1 MEIKDFKLSVLSSK
15 NKLFRFAFR
24 LLQNHEEAED
34 TVQDVF
40 LKLWDMRHKLDQYNS
55 VEALAMT
62 MTKNKCLDKLKSKRN
77 NNVDIEQQVAMR
89 SGFTAPDR
97 KTELRDTSGLI
108 QKAINQLPEQQ
119 RMIIQNVPVKKDI
132 VFEKDSDNIEY
143 IDYDYF
149 ACTCEDEDEEFFNR
163 LIDIFQCMN
172 NCFKGSSHDI

>member
-1 MEIKDFKLSVLSSK
+1 MEIKEFKLKVLSSK

-40 LKLWDMRHKLDQYNS
+40 LKLWDMKHKLDQYNS

-77 NNVDIEQQVAMR
+77 NSVDIEQQAPMR

-97 KTELRDTSGLI
+97 KTELQDTSGLI

-119 RMIIQNVPVKKDI
+119 RMIIQMRDVEGMEFEEIAEVVQLSINNIRVNLSRARKKVRD
-132 VFEKDSDNIEY
+132 VLTNTHNYGLKRD
-143 IDYDYF
+143 
-149 ACTCEDEDEEFFNR
+149 
-163 LIDIFQCMN
+163 
-172 NCFKGSSHDI
+172 